1 MRPKIATDRLL
12 IAIKM
17 LLRESDMNIVVQE
30 PVTPESQIHGN
41 LDVLTKSFRQRVQER
56 RKSLTERAKPRQGNA
71 YPSK

>member
-41 LDVLTKSFRQRVQER
+41 LDVLTKSFANAS
-56 RKSLTERAKPRQGNA
+56 KSAVNP
-71 YPSK
+71 